1 MLTIYLCLGSSCF
14 VRGSDLVAKSL
25 QASIERYE
33 LQDTVDIV
41 GTFCLEHCSMGVT
54 LKVDEQIFEGVRPEA
69 ADEFFTTEI
78 LPRVQMV
85 REIQ

>member
-25 QASIERYE
+25 QASIERHE

-85 REIQ
+85 REVQ